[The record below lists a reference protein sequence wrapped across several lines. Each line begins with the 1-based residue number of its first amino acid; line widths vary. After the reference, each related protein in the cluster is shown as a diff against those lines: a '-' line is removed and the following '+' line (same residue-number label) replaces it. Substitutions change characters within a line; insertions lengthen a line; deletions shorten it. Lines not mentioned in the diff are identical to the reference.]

1 MVVDG
6 FASLKTDQDKLVA
19 GQRNLEDELGRV
31 RSLLDSPVPTT
42 MARGG
47 VKGHV
52 GERSSAATER
62 TTSTSGAADGLA
74 TDSTAEVV
82 ASVGAAAGSVSRVQ
96 APDSS
101 APSPVSLP
109 ENEGER
115 PESTPTL
122 QRLLALADRADRMS
136 SFLDSL
142 EEGERQTP
150 SVQSVREVTV
160 DSGVLEVSLVPQ
172 EVRDAVTGGAH
183 QEMEVRDE
191 RGGVEVTRSS
201 PTHWE
206 VQRPRVDSNERPSDL
221 VVRTATRSGPSTAGS
236 TANVLA
242 SAGSVGAAA
251 GGARS
256 VSRVQAP
263 DSPVPSSVSPSE
275 NEGERREINPTS
287 QKILALGDRMDRMS
301 SPLDLLVRGAGETP
315 SVHSIREVTVGSGD
329 LDESSVPG
337 EATEAAI
344 RGAHEER
351 EVREERGGLE
361 VTRSSP
367 MREEVQRPRMD
378 SDDRPSDLVERPTTP
393 SAAGVG
399 LTTGSTADVLA
410 SAGSVG
416 VAAGGADSVSR
427 VPAPDSPAPSPVAS
441 STTEAERPQ
450 IIPTSQQLLALANR
464 VSRLYALP
472 APAAGDAAEASGVP
486 SSRGVTV
493 GSGVL
498 DVSLAP
504 QDATETL
511 ASPPNEAERPK
522 VFERVL
528 ALVNRLSKFNDVLA
542 TAAGDAGET
551 SSARSVLEVT
561 VGSGDLA
568 VSRAP
573 GEEKT
578 EAVTRGAPKSMEG
591 RDDRGVEVTSQM
603 SDETPVVEA
612 TVASGGLVLEVEGA
626 QLEVV
631 EEITGETAGSS
642 RETVPGE
649 GTRVARPPVSW
660 AETAERVENP
670 IAAAEKVEVPAA
682 ENGVTAVET
691 VAVTPGSLTIKTRK
705 VSSEER
711 QMAGAPQGQIFDVVA
726 LKSSEVPASV
736 DISKDLEAVRIRSGV
751 TDWASL
757 FAAVSSARTLVLHH
771 RDMFGGENGGPGL
784 IGRLVSLVADAVSNR
799 RSVVQTNGLR
809 CLGEM
814 FSCVVGKEMTADQM
828 GTLVRSTLSCH
839 KSSSKFCGEE
849 ARKAMEAALANADP
863 EPLLSAVLPLALDTH
878 PKRAA
883 WRGAVWWMVWT

>member
-1 MVVDG
+1 
-6 FASLKTDQDKLVA
+6 
-19 GQRNLEDELGRV
+19 
-31 RSLLDSPVPTT
+31 
-42 MARGG
+42 
-47 VKGHV
+47 
-52 GERSSAATER
+52 
-62 TTSTSGAADGLA
+62 
-74 TDSTAEVV
+74 
-82 ASVGAAAGSVSRVQ
+82 
-96 APDSS
+96 
-101 APSPVSLP
+101 
-109 ENEGER
+109 
-115 PESTPTL
+115 
-122 QRLLALADRADRMS
+122 
-136 SFLDSL
+136 
-142 EEGERQTP
+142 
-150 SVQSVREVTV
+150 
-160 DSGVLEVSLVPQ
+160 
-172 EVRDAVTGGAH
+172 
-183 QEMEVRDE
+183 
-191 RGGVEVTRSS
+191 
-201 PTHWE
+201 
-206 VQRPRVDSNERPSDL
+206 
-221 VVRTATRSGPSTAGS
+221 
-236 TANVLA
+236 
-242 SAGSVGAAA
+242 
-251 GGARS
+251 
-256 VSRVQAP
+256 
-263 DSPVPSSVSPSE
+263 
-275 NEGERREINPTS
+275 
-287 QKILALGDRMDRMS
+287 MDRMS
-301 SPLDLLVRGAGETP
+301 SPLDSLVRGAGETP

-351 EVREERGGLE
+351 EVREESGGLE

-367 MREEVQRPRMD
+367 MLEEVQRPRMD
-378 SDDRPSDLVERPTTP
+378 GDDRPSDLVERPTTP

-441 STTEAERPQ
+441 STTEAEQPQ
-450 IIPTSQQLLALANR
+450 IMPTSQRLLALANR

-504 QDATETL
+504 QDAAETL
-511 ASPPNEAERPK
+511 ASPPNKAERPK
-522 VFERVL
+522 VSERAL
-528 ALVNRLSKFNDVLA
+528 ALANRLSKFNDVLA

-551 SSARSVLEVT
+551 LSARSVLEVT

-573 GEEKT
+573 GEET

-591 RDDRGVEVTSQM
+591 RDDGGRTVEVTNQM

-670 IAAAEKVEVPAA
+670 IAAAEKVKVPAA
-682 ENGVTAVET
+682 ESGVTAVET
-691 VAVTPGSLTIKTRK
+691 VAVSPGSLTIKTRK

-726 LKSSEVPASV
+726 LTSSEVPASV
-736 DISKDLEAVRIRSGV
+736 DVSKDLEAVRTHCGV
-751 TDWASL
+751 SDWASL
-757 FAAVSSARTLVLHH
+757 FAAVSSARTLLLHH
-771 RDMFGGENGGPGL
+771 RDMFGGEDGGPGL

-849 ARKAMEAALANADP
+849 AKKAMEAALANADP
-863 EPLLSAVLPLALDTH
+863 EPLLSAVLPLALDRH

>member
-19 GQRNLEDELGRV
+19 GQRNLEDELGRL
-31 RSLLDSPVPTT
+31 RSRPDSPVPTT

-62 TTSTSGAADGLA
+62 TPSTSAAAVGLA
-74 TDSTAEVV
+74 TDSTAEV
-82 ASVGAAAGSVSRVQ
+82 SRVQ
-96 APDSS
+96 APDSP

-115 PESTPTL
+115 PEIDPTI
-122 QRLLALADRADRMS
+122 QRLLALADRMDRMS
-136 SFLDSL
+136 ASLDSL
-142 EEGERQTP
+142 AGGARQTP
-150 SVQSVREVTV
+150 SVQSVREVTG

-172 EVRDAVTGGAH
+172 EVRKAVTGDAH
-183 QEMEVRDE
+183 QEMEVRGE

-201 PTHWE
+201 PTRRE
-206 VQRPRVDSNERPSDL
+206 VQRPRIDSNERPSDL
-221 VVRTATRSGPSTAGS
+221 VVRTATRSEPSTTGS

-242 SAGSVGAAA
+242 SAGSVGATA

-263 DSPVPSSVSPSE
+263 DSPVPSSVSPPES
-275 NEGERREINPTS
+275 EGERPEINPTP
-287 QKILALGDRMDRMS
+287 QELLALADRMDRMS
-301 SPLDLLVRGAGETP
+301 SLLGSLAGGAGETP
-315 SVHSIREVTVGSGD
+315 RVHSIREVTVGSGD
-329 LDESSVPG
+329 LDESLVPG

-367 MREEVQRPRMD
+367 MLEQVQRPRMD
-378 SDDRPSDLVERPTTP
+378 GDDRPSDLVERPMTP

-399 LTTGSTADVLA
+399 LTTGSTAADVLA
-410 SAGSVG
+410 GAGSVG

-441 STTEAERPQ
+441 PTTEGERPQ
-450 IIPTSQQLLALANR
+450 IMSISQRLLALANR
-464 VSRLYALP
+464 VSRLPLLMGP
-472 APAAGDAAEASGVP
+472 TAGDAAEVSSVP
-486 SSRGVTV
+486 SSGGVTV

-511 ASPPNEAERPK
+511 ASPPNEAEWPK
-522 VFERVL
+522 VSEQVL
-528 ALVNRLSKFNDVLA
+528 ALANRLSKFNDVLA
-542 TAAGDAGET
+542 TTAGDAGET
-551 SSARSVLEVT
+551 SSARSVHEVT

-573 GEEKT
+573 GEAT
-578 EAVTRGAPKSMEG
+578 EAVTRGALKGMEG
-591 RDDRGVEVTSQM
+591 RDDGGRAVEVTNQM
-603 SDETPVVEA
+603 SGETPMVEA

-642 RETVPGE
+642 RETVPSE
-649 GTRVARPPVSW
+649 GPRVARPPVSW

-670 IAAAEKVEVPAA
+670 IAAAEKPEVPAA
-682 ENGVTAVET
+682 ESGVTAVET
-691 VAVTPGSLTIKTRK
+691 VVVTPGPLTIKTRK

-711 QMAGAPQGQIFDVVA
+711 QMAGAPQGEIFDVVA
-726 LKSSEVPASV
+726 LTSSEVPASV
-736 DISKDLEAVRIRSGV
+736 DVSKDLEAVRTRSGV
-751 TDWASL
+751 NEWASL
-757 FAAVSSARTLVLHH
+757 FAAVSSARTLLLHH
-771 RDMFGGENGGPGL
+771 RDVFGGEDGGPGL
-784 IGRLVSLVADAVSNR
+784 I
-799 RSVVQTNGLR
+799 
-809 CLGEM
+809 
-814 FSCVVGKEMTADQM
+814 
-828 GTLVRSTLSCH
+828 
-839 KSSSKFCGEE
+839 
-849 ARKAMEAALANADP
+849 
-863 EPLLSAVLPLALDTH
+863 
-878 PKRAA
+878 
-883 WRGAVWWMVWT
+883 